1 MGTTRRGWMID
12 WQLVSIIIKMNL
24 NRVHPTWNFNL
35 LVSAEVYSVP
45 DTNADFVCSET
56 QARVLPALR
65 LAYKS
70 HDIAG
75 HAGMLQRANLQL
87 ATHHTHPADCA
98 PALEK
103 HVLSGVAGKAGQA
116 MIT

>member
-1 MGTTRRGWMID
+1 MID
-12 WQLVSIIIKMNL
+12 WQLVSIIIEKNL
-24 NRVHPTWNFNL
+24 NRMHSTLDFNL
-35 LVSAEVYSVP
+35 LVSAYVYSVP
-45 DTNADFVCSET
+45 DINADFVCSET
-56 QARVLPALR
+56 QARVLRALR
-65 LAYKS
+65 FAYKS

-87 ATHHTHPADCA
+87 ATHHTHPADRA

-103 HVLSGVAGKAGQA
+103 HVLSGVAGGAGQA

>member
-1 MGTTRRGWMID
+1 M
-12 WQLVSIIIKMNL
+12 SIIIEKNL
-24 NRVHPTWNFNL
+24 NRMHSTLDFNL
-35 LVSAEVYSVP
+35 LVSAYVYSVP
-45 DTNADFVCSET
+45 DINADFVCSET
-56 QARVLPALR
+56 QARVLRALR

-87 ATHHTHPADCA
+87 ATHHTHPADRA

-103 HVLSGVAGKAGQA
+103 HVLSGVAGGAGQA